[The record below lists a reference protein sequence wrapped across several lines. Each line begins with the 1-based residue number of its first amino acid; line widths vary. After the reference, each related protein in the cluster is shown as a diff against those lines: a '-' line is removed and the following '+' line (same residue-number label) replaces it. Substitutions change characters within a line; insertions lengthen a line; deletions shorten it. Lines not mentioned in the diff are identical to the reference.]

1 MTAPNWNPGPIV
13 RKGVVIRGAMRPGY
27 EKVLTPEAIDFAVEL
42 EREFGAERRRLLA
55 RRAEIQ
61 RRLDAGWKPHFLPET
76 EAIRDGDWRVAPIP
90 RDLQDRRVEITGP
103 TDRKMV
109 INALNCGANVFM
121 ADFEDANTPSWQNLI
136 EGQINLIDAVR
147 RTITFDDPQTGR
159 HYALNGKT
167 AVLFV
172 RPRGWHLPEAHVLVD
187 GEPMSG
193 ALFDFALFFFH
204 NARELVARGTGP
216 YFYLPKLES
225 HLEARL
231 WNNVFL
237 HAQAGLGL
245 LKGTIRA
252 TVLIETIMAAFEMD
266 EILHEL
272 RDHSAGL
279 NCGRWDY
286 IYSFIKKF
294 AEDPNCV
301 LPDRGQVTMTTQFL
315 RSYSLLLITTCHRRE
330 IHAMGGMAAQ
340 IPIRDDPAA
349 NEAAMDKVRADKQR
363 EAGDGHDGTWVAH
376 PGLVAIAKEIFDR
389 EMPRANQIARKRQDV
404 HVTASDLLAVSKGT
418 ITEAGLRQNLNIGI
432 GYIEA
437 WLRGTGCVP
446 LYHLMEDAATA
457 EISRAQVWQWIRHRA
472 KLEDGRT
479 IDAALCRALLEEELT
494 RLRASAA
501 AGRHVEAAG
510 LFWGLI
516 EAQSFPEFLTLPA
529 YEMITAKLRGWEARV
544 SDNAIP
550 IGLAGSASV

>member
-1 MTAPNWNPGPIV
+1 MTVPNWNPGSIV
-13 RKGVVIRGAMRPGY
+13 RKGFVIRGAMRPGY

-61 RRLDAGWKPHFLPET
+61 RRLDAGWKPDFLSET
-76 EAIRDGDWRVAPIP
+76 KPIRDADWRVPPIP
-90 RDLQDRRVEITGP
+90 QDLWDRRVEITGP

-109 INALNCGANVFM
+109 INALNSGANVFM
-121 ADFEDANTPSWQNLI
+121 ADFEVANTPTWDNLV
-136 EGQINLIDAVR
+136 EGQTNLMDAVR

-193 ALFDFALFFFH
+193 ALVDFALFFFH

-237 HAQAGLGL
+237 QAQARLGL
-245 LKGTIRA
+245 PKGTIRA
-252 TVLIETIMAAFEMD
+252 TVLIETILAAFEMD
-266 EILHEL
+266 EILYEL

-294 AEDPNCV
+294 AEDPSYV
-301 LPDRGQVTMTTQFL
+301 LLDRGQV
-315 RSYSLLLITTCHRRE
+315 
-330 IHAMGGMAAQ
+330 
-340 IPIRDDPAA
+340 
-349 NEAAMDKVRADKQR
+349 
-363 EAGDGHDGTWVAH
+363 
-376 PGLVAIAKEIFDR
+376 
-389 EMPRANQIARKRQDV
+389 PR
-404 HVTASDLLAVSKGT
+404 
-418 ITEAGLRQNLNIGI
+418 
-432 GYIEA
+432 
-437 WLRGTGCVP
+437 
-446 LYHLMEDAATA
+446 
-457 EISRAQVWQWIRHRA
+457 
-472 KLEDGRT
+472 
-479 IDAALCRALLEEELT
+479 
-494 RLRASAA
+494 
-501 AGRHVEAAG
+501 
-510 LFWGLI
+510 
-516 EAQSFPEFLTLPA
+516 
-529 YEMITAKLRGWEARV
+529 
-544 SDNAIP
+544 
-550 IGLAGSASV
+550 